1 MMNVF
6 FKALDENTFIDKEF
20 IKGYS
25 PDEIAQIER
34 LYNIDVKDDFKC
46 FLEKI
51 GHCDG
56 GCMGDDSLIIYRKSW
71 SVRSQL
77 LFQINFFNDLQEI
90 GAWDFLNKP
99 FVFSVEN
106 ESKYYFIQTSFNDE
120 VYCYDENLEQVI
132 DTGMRFCE
140 YLINLMKKNEPGG
153 FNISQGELIR
163 I

>member
-1 MMNVF
+1 
-6 FKALDENTFIDKEF
+6 
-20 IKGYS
+20 
-25 PDEIAQIER
+25 
-34 LYNIDVKDDFKC
+34 
-46 FLEKI
+46 
-51 GHCDG
+51 
-56 GCMGDDSLIIYRKSW
+56 MGDDSLIIYRKSW